1 MALSFLVPFVGCEA
15 SSWLNRRRLGFK
27 RESCQTVMAYFLLF
41 LNATLR
47 TGANSNK
54 IVDSCGKGT
63 TLKDKFGREMKTLRL
78 SVTDRCDLKCRY
90 CMPEEGVAWLG
101 KSELLTLEE
110 KVKAVETLVELGIDR
125 LKITGGEPLL
135 YPQLIELIERLSR
148 LPLKD
153 LSLTTNG
160 THLEAMAGSLKK
172 AGLKRVTVSLD
183 STNEKRFK
191 SITRGGN
198 LKRVWNGLL
207 AAEEAGLTPLK
218 INCVVLKENQEDVV
232 ELARLTLGH
241 PWEIRFIEYMPVT
254 ASVNLERSEGVPPK
268 EVKSRIEKAFGELES
283 LSGYAHAPSTDYRLP
298 NAMGKIGFISSVS
311 DSFCSRCDRLRL
323 SADGFLKL
331 CMAHADGLALK
342 PLLQEGL
349 LKDVL
354 KERILGAV
362 YHKPEGHS
370 FWFTTPSPGE
380 AMSRIGG

>member
-1 MALSFLVPFVGCEA
+1 M
-15 SSWLNRRRLGFK
+15 R
-27 RESCQTVMAYFLLF
+27 
-41 LNATLR
+41 
-47 TGANSNK
+47 
-54 IVDSCGKGT
+54 
-63 TLKDKFGREMKTLRL
+63 DKFGREMKTLRL

-110 KVKAVETLVELGIDR
+110 KIRMVETLVELGIDR
-125 LKITGGEPLL
+125 VKITGGEPLL
-135 YPQLIELIERLSR
+135 YPRLAELVERLSR
-148 LPLKD
+148 LSLND

-160 THLEAMAGSLKK
+160 TRLEPLARPLKK
-172 AGLKRVTVSLD
+172 AGLKRVTVSVDSLD
-183 STNEKRFK
+183 GERFK
-191 SITRGGN
+191 AITRGGS
-198 LKRVWNGLL
+198 LKKVWKGLM

-232 ELARLTLGH
+232 ELARLTLEH

-254 ASVNLERSEGVPPK
+254 ASVRLERSEGVPPR
-268 EVKSRIEKAFGELES
+268 EVRRTIEEALGALEPVAS
-283 LSGYAHAPSTDYRLP
+283 YAHAPSTDYRFP
-298 NAMGKIGFISSVS
+298 KAPGKIGFISSVS

-342 PLLQEGL
+342 PLLQEGAPPE
-349 LKDVL
+349 VL

-362 YHKPEGHS
+362 YHKPEGHA
-370 FWFTTPSPGE
+370 FWFTTPAPGE

>member
-1 MALSFLVPFVGCEA
+1 M
-15 SSWLNRRRLGFK
+15 
-27 RESCQTVMAYFLLF
+27 
-41 LNATLR
+41 
-47 TGANSNK
+47 GANSNK
-54 IVDSCGKGT
+54 IVDLFGKGS

-90 CMPEEGVAWLG
+90 CMPEEGVSWLG
-101 KSELLTLEE
+101 KNELLTFEE
-110 KVKAVETLVELGIDR
+110 KILAVETLVELGIDR
-125 LKITGGEPLL
+125 IKITGGEPLL
-135 YPQLIELIERLSR
+135 YSRLTELVERLSR

-160 THLEAMAGSLKK
+160 THLATLALPLKK

-183 STNEKRFK
+183 STDEKRFK
-191 SITRGGN
+191 SITRGGS
-198 LKRVWNGLL
+198 LKKVWNGLM

-232 ELARLTLGH
+232 ELARLTLEH

-254 ASVNLERSEGVPPK
+254 ASVNLERSEGVPPR
-268 EVKSRIEKAFGELES
+268 EVKRTIEEVFGKLEP
-283 LSGYAHAPSTDYRLP
+283 LSGYAHAPSADYRLP

-342 PLLQEGL
+342 PLLQEG
-349 LKDVL
+349 VPVEAL
-354 KERILGAV
+354 KERIQGAV
-362 YHKPEGHS
+362 FHKPEGHS
-370 FWFTTPSPGE
+370 FWYTTPAPGE

>member
-1 MALSFLVPFVGCEA
+1 M
-15 SSWLNRRRLGFK
+15 RRK
-27 RESCQTVMAYFLLF
+27 E
-41 LNATLR
+41 
-47 TGANSNK
+47 TGANNNK
-54 IVDSCGKGT
+54 IVDLFGKGS
-63 TLKDKFGREMKTLRL
+63 TLRDKFGREMKTLRL

-101 KSELLTLEE
+101 KGQLLTFEE
-110 KVKAVETLVELGIDR
+110 KIKVVETLVELGIER

-135 YPQLIELIERLSR
+135 YQRLPELIGCLSR

-160 THLEAMAGSLKK
+160 TRLETLAQPLKE

-183 STNEKRFK
+183 SMNEKRFK
-191 SITRGGN
+191 SITRGGS
-198 LKRVWNGLL
+198 LKKVWNGLM

-218 INCVVLKENQEDVV
+218 INCVVLKENLKDVV
-232 ELARLTLGH
+232 ELARLTLDH

-254 ASVNLERSEGVPPK
+254 ASVNLERSEGVPPG
-268 EVKSRIEKAFGELES
+268 EVKRTIEEVFGKLEP

-298 NAMGKIGFISSVS
+298 KASGKIGFISSVS

-342 PLLQEGL
+342 PLLQEGVPL
-349 LKDVL
+349 EVL

-362 YHKPEGHS
+362 YHKPEGHA
-370 FWFTTPSPGE
+370 FWFTTPAAGE

>member
-1 MALSFLVPFVGCEA
+1 M
-15 SSWLNRRRLGFK
+15 
-27 RESCQTVMAYFLLF
+27 
-41 LNATLR
+41 
-47 TGANSNK
+47 
-54 IVDSCGKGT
+54 
-63 TLKDKFGREMKTLRL
+63 KDKFGREMKTLRL

-90 CMPEEGVAWLG
+90 CVPEEGVAWLG
-101 KSELLTLEE
+101 KNDLLTLEE
-110 KVKAVETLVELGIDR
+110 KVKVVETLVELGIDR

-135 YPQLIELIERLSR
+135 YPKLTELIERLSR
-148 LPLKD
+148 LSLKD

-160 THLEAMAGSLKK
+160 THLEALAAPLKK

-183 STNEKRFK
+183 SMNEKRFK
-191 SITRGGN
+191 SITRGGS
-198 LKRVWNGLL
+198 LKRVWNGLM

-218 INCVVLKENQEDVV
+218 INCVVLKENQEDVM
-232 ELARLTLGH
+232 ELARLTLEH

-268 EVKSRIEKAFGELES
+268 EVKRMIEEAFGKSES
-283 LSGYAHAPSTDYRLP
+283 LTGYAHAPSTDFRLP
-298 NAMGKIGFISSVS
+298 KALGKIGFISSIS
-311 DSFCSRCDRLRL
+311 NSFCSRCDRLRL

-342 PLLQEGL
+342 PLLEEGVPTE
-349 LKDVL
+349 VL

-370 FWFTTPSPGE
+370 FWFTTPAPGE

>member
-1 MALSFLVPFVGCEA
+1 
-15 SSWLNRRRLGFK
+15 
-27 RESCQTVMAYFLLF
+27 
-41 LNATLR
+41 
-47 TGANSNK
+47 
-54 IVDSCGKGT
+54 
-63 TLKDKFGREMKTLRL
+63 MKTLRL

-101 KSELLTLEE
+101 KDELLTLEE
-110 KVKAVETLVELGIDR
+110 KIRVVETLVELGIDR

-135 YPQLIELIERLSR
+135 YPRLTELVERLSK

-160 THLEAMAGSLKK
+160 TRLEFMAGPLKK
-172 AGLKRVTVSLD
+172 AGLQRITVSLD
-183 STNEKRFK
+183 SLDEGRFQ
-191 SITRGGN
+191 SITRGGS
-198 LKRVWNGLL
+198 LKKVWKGLM

-218 INCVVLKENQEDVV
+218 VNCVVLKENLQDVV
-232 ELARLTLGH
+232 TLARLTLEH

-254 ASVNLERSEGVPPK
+254 ASVHLQRSQGVPPR
-268 EVKSRIEKAFGELES
+268 EVRRIIEES
-283 LSGYAHAPSTDYRLP
+283 LGLLEAVPGYGPAPSTDFRLAKAP
-298 NAMGKIGFISSVS
+298 GKIGFISSVS

-342 PLLQEGL
+342 PLLQKGVPLEA
-349 LKDVL
+349 L

-362 YHKPEGHS
+362 YHKPEGHA
-370 FWFTTPSPGE
+370 FWFTTPAPGE